1 MIGPFG
7 DLVRLWAALGGSGG
21 GRDVGSGGGGAV
33 CGGCRVGRSLC
44 RDSRGLGGVF
54 GGMLM
59 LVTGRERRRRTGSG
73 LFQTDSGSG
82 FCFGMRF
89 GLCEVCVLAVLITF
103 I

>member
-1 MIGPFG
+1 MS
-7 DLVRLWAALGGSGG
+7 VVAAAVVCAVSGWLE
-21 GRDVGSGGGGAV
+21 
-33 CGGCRVGRSLC
+33 RSLC

-54 GGMLM
+54 GVVLM